1 MSSNAA
7 LSAARRRRSN
17 PLNAPAGTMGGPGGP
32 PANRILQ
39 RMGGM
44 PPSHPQQQQQPQA
57 RMATPQMQ
65 QQQRGPFQ
73 QQQQQQQ
80 QRGTLQ
86 QQQQQQQQ
94 MKRMQPPQMQ
104 QQKQQ
109 SAQLPPLP
117 PPNKNAGQLYGI
129 PLHPL
134 IMFQTHDN
142 KLNEHDLSIA
152 ECFDQLKEFE
162 GRLIVVEGNG
172 GGVNPAV
179 ATATATVIAE
189 AVPVGVSDLNELMND
204 GVFINGVVDNIMA
217 TTNFASIV
225 ENIIPLK
232 EENEML
238 KQRISEQEIRSD
250 QMQQF
255 IQQLEERL
263 RNIENEL
270 AQPYEE
276 TSAPA
281 PVPAPV
287 VRVEEVAAAA
297 GAGDAATESE
307 VVDGSRDDETLET
320 ASIAEIVAESI
331 NDIILSS
338 STTSSI
344 TSSTRM

>member
-17 PLNAPAGTMGGPGGP
+17 PLNAPAGTVSGPP

-39 RMGGM
+39 RMSGAL
-44 PPSHPQQQQQPQA
+44 PSHPQQQQHPQQQHPQA

-65 QQQRGPFQ
+65 QQRGPLQQRGPPLQ
-73 QQQQQQQ
+73 
-80 QRGTLQ
+80 Q

-94 MKRMQPPQMQ
+94 MKRTQQMQ
-104 QQKQQ
+104 QQQKSQIQ
-109 SAQLPPLP
+109 SALPQLP

-142 KLNEHDLSIA
+142 KLNEHDLSIT
-152 ECFDQLKEFE
+152 ECFDQLKEIE

-172 GGVNPAV
+172 VNLTTAAAAPA
-179 ATATATVIAE
+179 AAPAGA
-189 AVPVGVSDLNELMND
+189 ASDLNELMND

-225 ENIIPLK
+225 ENIVPLK

-238 KQRISEQEIRSD
+238 KQRISEQEIKSE
-250 QMQQF
+250 QMYQF
-255 IQQLEERL
+255 IQHLEERL

-276 TSAPA
+276 VSAPTTA
-281 PVPAPV
+281 V
-287 VRVEEVAAAA
+287 VEAA
-297 GAGDAATESE
+297 
-307 VVDGSRDDETLET
+307 ET
-320 ASIAEIVAESI
+320 AETVVEAAETVVETAET
-331 NDIILSS
+331 NDVTEPVS
-338 STTSSI
+338 
-344 TSSTRM
+344 

>member
-17 PLNAPAGTMGGPGGP
+17 PLNASAGGTMGP

-39 RMGGM
+39 RM
-44 PPSHPQQQQQPQA
+44 PQQQVQQPQQPQQPQA

-65 QQQRGPFQ
+65 QRGP
-73 QQQQQQQ
+73 
-80 QRGTLQ
+80 LQ
-86 QQQQQQQQ
+86 QQQMQQQQQ
-94 MKRMQPPQMQ
+94 MKRTQPQMQ
-104 QQKQQ
+104 QQKPQTQ
-109 SAQLPPLP
+109 SALPPLP

-172 GGVNPAV
+172 AHPVVTAGAGAGAAPAQ
-179 ATATATVIAE
+179 
-189 AVPVGVSDLNELMND
+189 VGAASDLNELMND

-238 KQRISEQEIRSD
+238 KQRISDQEVRSEQ
-250 QMQQF
+250 MHLF

-276 TSAPA
+276 V
-281 PVPAPV
+281 PVPAIPATTT
-287 VRVEEVAAAA
+287 EAAETKEVA
-297 GAGDAATESE
+297 
-307 VVDGSRDDETLET
+307 ETKET
-320 ASIAEIVAESI
+320 ASVAELVAESI
-331 NDIILSS
+331 NDIILSTATAS
-338 STTSSI
+338 ASATASA
-344 TSSTRM
+344 TRL

>member
-44 PPSHPQQQQQPQA
+44 PPSHPQQQQQPTQA

-65 QQQRGPFQ
+65 QRGPLQ
-73 QQQQQQQ
+73 QQQMQQM
-80 QRGTLQ
+80 

-94 MKRMQPPQMQ
+94 MRRTQPQMQ
-104 QQKQQ
+104 QQQKSQVQ
-109 SAQLPPLP
+109 SALPPLP

-142 KLNEHDLSIA
+142 KLNEHDLSIT

-172 GGVNPAV
+172 VHP
-179 ATATATVIAE
+179 AE
-189 AVPVGVSDLNELMND
+189 AAAPPGVASDLNELMND

-217 TTNFASIV
+217 TTNFASIID
-225 ENIIPLK
+225 NIIPLK
-232 EENEML
+232 EENEVL
-238 KQRISEQEIRSD
+238 KQRILEQEIRSD

-255 IQQLEERL
+255 IQHLEERL

-270 AQPYEE
+270 AQPCEEVSAPVMALEAAVEAAVEAAETGVEVAETEE
-276 TSAPA
+276 TDI
-281 PVPAPV
+281 V
-287 VRVEEVAAAA
+287 
-297 GAGDAATESE
+297 TES
-307 VVDGSRDDETLET
+307 VS
-320 ASIAEIVAESI
+320 
-331 NDIILSS
+331 
-338 STTSSI
+338 
-344 TSSTRM
+344 